1 MPPLQVVDFY
11 ARRALELAASASQLE
26 TWRADLRTVS
36 LMTEGDILQNCAS
49 CTNNFELQ
57 SASCEACFPNVAPG
71 VADFACLLA
80 RHGKH
85 GVLKEVAA
93 EYAKL
98 VDEYYGIRHAE
109 IVTAVPLDEETEQR
123 VIARLREMTGRDF
136 VLDKRVDADVV
147 GGIVLRIGDTVYDR
161 SVRAK
166 ISALRS
172 AVLEDGEKPGDVGC

>member
-1 MPPLQVVDFY
+1 MSPLQVVDFY
-11 ARRALELAASASQLE
+11 ARRALELAASSSQLE

-36 LMTEGDILQNCAS
+36 LMTEEEVLQNCAS

-57 SASCEACFPNVAPG
+57 GAPCGPCFPQVAPG

-109 IVTAVPLDEETEQR
+109 IVTAVPLDEETEKR
-123 VIARLREMTGRDF
+123 LIGRLREMTGRDF
-136 VLDKRVDADVV
+136 VLDKRVDPGVI
-147 GGIVLRIGDTVYDR
+147 GGVVLRIGDIVYDR

-166 ISALRS
+166 VLALRA
-172 AVLEDGEKPGDVGC
+172 AVLEDDERFGETGG

>member
-1 MPPLQVVDFY
+1 MSPLQVVDFY
-11 ARRALELAASASQLE
+11 ARRALELAAAASQLE
-26 TWRADLRTVS
+26 RWRTDLRTVS
-36 LMTEGDILQNCAS
+36 LMREEDIAQNCAS
-49 CTNNFELQ
+49 CTRNFEVQ
-57 SASCEACFPNVAPG
+57 DASCGACFPQVAAG

-85 GVLKEVAA
+85 SVLKEVAD
-93 EYAKL
+93 EYSKL

-109 IVTAVPLDEETEQR
+109 VVTAVPLDGETEKR
-123 VIARLREMTGRDF
+123 VIDRLRGMTGRDF
-136 VLDKRVDADVV
+136 VLDKQVDPAVV

-172 AVLEDGEKPGDVGC
+172 AVLEDGERPFGIGH